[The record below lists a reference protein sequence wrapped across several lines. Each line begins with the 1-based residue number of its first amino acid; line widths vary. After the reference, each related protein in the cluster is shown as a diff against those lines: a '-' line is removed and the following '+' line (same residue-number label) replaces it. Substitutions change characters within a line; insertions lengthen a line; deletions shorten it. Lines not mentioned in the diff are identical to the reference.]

1 MAAKAAVLPVSAI
14 LSPKKQKQVK
24 HVEKLET
31 MWFADGSKGKESKR
45 VVFKESSSVSTSGSS
60 GLRGGGSEVLRV
72 FRSDVEF
79 ISKATAP
86 IRKAVGDFLWFPFLE
101 KKPESSVPNQGDDL
115 VTARPPESVSVLKQG
130 DDFVT
135 SRLLEP
141 VSSLKQDDDF
151 VTARPQQEFPV
162 LSPYPLGLSCVEL
175 MMADFEV
182 LKLYINYFWQS
193 SKVVSTPV
201 PETYDPQIVAD
212 YFLCRPHILGFR
224 IIEILFAFLT
234 ASAKLRASNTTMVE
248 PDVHIAKRSI
258 RFDSSKHYMGQLLKE
273 TLLYLGPTFIKVGQ
287 SLSTRPDIIGSE
299 ICEALS
305 DLHDKVPPFP
315 RETAMKIIQSE
326 LGCPLDKKFS
336 YISDKPV
343 AAASFGQVY
352 KGCTTDGKIVAI
364 KVQRPDV
371 LRSVVRDMYILR
383 LGLGLVRRVAKRR
396 NDIALYADELGK
408 GFVGELDYTLEASN
422 ASIFLEAHSQYSF
435 MVVPK
440 VFKELTTK
448 RVLTM
453 EWLVGENPTK
463 LLSVTKALPTK
474 STSSMITNADYLG
487 EKLQVEAKDH
497 LLDLVNKGVRASLVQ
512 LLDTGLLHA
521 DPHPGNLRYT
531 PDGCIGLDLHS
542 CNVSSNDIV
551 IYLFYMCMLFLLVH
565 FRFLDFGLLCK
576 MEKKHQVAMLASIV
590 HIANGDWAGL
600 ISDLT
605 HMDMVPPGTNLR
617 RVTLELEDALG
628 EVAFDEG
635 IPDVKFSKVLA
646 KVWSVA
652 LKHHFR
658 MPPYYTL
665 VLRSL
670 ASLEGLA
677 VAVDENFKTFQAAYP
692 FVVRKLLYDNSL
704 ATRKI
709 LYSVVLNRRRELQLK
724 KVLLFLRLGSTR
736 KSIGVADWSERT
748 NRREIGDAGEFQTAK
763 LILNLLPSR
772 DGVVLRRLLMTADGA
787 SLAGA
792 MLCKE
797 TVFFRQFLVTVF
809 ADSICQWLMKT
820 TIGKEGTRRLTRETT
835 SQAQAIIADR
845 RVRVVLFKVVR
856 DVSRQPFLALRSA
869 CCLLK
874 IFVVALARALHRFVV
889 QLSEGYLPSFSMA
902 PRHVVGTT

>member
-1 MAAKAAVLPVSAI
+1 
-14 LSPKKQKQVK
+14 
-24 HVEKLET
+24 
-31 MWFADGSKGKESKR
+31 
-45 VVFKESSSVSTSGSS
+45 
-60 GLRGGGSEVLRV
+60 
-72 FRSDVEF
+72 
-79 ISKATAP
+79 
-86 IRKAVGDFLWFPFLE
+86 
-101 KKPESSVPNQGDDL
+101 
-115 VTARPPESVSVLKQG
+115 
-130 DDFVT
+130 
-135 SRLLEP
+135 
-141 VSSLKQDDDF
+141 
-151 VTARPQQEFPV
+151 
-162 LSPYPLGLSCVEL
+162 
-175 MMADFEV
+175 
-182 LKLYINYFWQS
+182 
-193 SKVVSTPV
+193 
-201 PETYDPQIVAD
+201 
-212 YFLCRPHILGFR
+212 
-224 IIEILFAFLT
+224 
-234 ASAKLRASNTTMVE
+234 
-248 PDVHIAKRSI
+248 
-258 RFDSSKHYMGQLLKE
+258 
-273 TLLYLGPTFIKVGQ
+273 
-287 SLSTRPDIIGSE
+287 
-299 ICEALS
+299 
-305 DLHDKVPPFP
+305 
-315 RETAMKIIQSE
+315 
-326 LGCPLDKKFS
+326 
-336 YISDKPV
+336 
-343 AAASFGQVY
+343 
-352 KGCTTDGKIVAI
+352 
-364 KVQRPDV
+364 
-371 LRSVVRDMYILR
+371 MYILR

-463 LLSVTKALPTK
+463 LLSVTKELPTN

-512 LLDTGLLHA
+512 LLETGLLHA

-531 PDGCIGLDLHS
+531 PDGRIG
-542 CNVSSNDIV
+542 
-551 IYLFYMCMLFLLVH
+551 
-565 FRFLDFGLLCK
+565 FLDFGLLCK

-590 HIANGDWAGL
+590 HIANADWAGL

-646 KVWSVA
+646 NVWSVA

-797 TVFFRQFLVTVF
+797 TVFFRQFLVSVF

-820 TIGKEGTRRLTRETT
+820 TIGKEGTRQLTRETT
-835 SQAQAIIADR
+835 SQVQAIITDR

-902 PRHVVGTT
+902 PRQIVGTT

>member
-14 LSPKKQKQVK
+14 LSPKKQKQKQVK
-24 HVEKLET
+24 HVEKLDT
-31 MWFADGSKGKESKR
+31 MWSSADGTKGMESKR
-45 VVFKESSSVSTSGSS
+45 VVFKEASSVSTSGSS
-60 GLRGGGSEVLRV
+60 GFRGGGSEVLRV
-72 FRSDVEF
+72 IRSDVEF

-101 KKPESSVPNQGDDL
+101 KKPESAAPEQGDDLETARPLEPISALKQGDDL
-115 VTARPPESVSVLKQG
+115 VN
-130 DDFVT
+130 D
-135 SRLLEP
+135 RLPEP
-141 VSSLKQDDDF
+141 VSLPKQEDDL
-151 VTARPQQEFPV
+151 VSAGLQKQEFPV
-162 LSPYPLGLSCVEL
+162 LSPYPQGLSCVEL
-175 MMADFEV
+175 MMADFEA
-182 LKLYINYFWQS
+182 LKLYVNYFWQS

-234 ASAKLRASNTTMVE
+234 ASAKLRTSNMTMVE
-248 PDVHIAKRSI
+248 PDVQIAKRSM
-258 RFDSSKHYMGQLLKE
+258 RFDSSKYYMGQLLKE

-336 YISDKPV
+336 YISDQPV

-383 LGLGLVRRVAKRR
+383 LGLGLLRRVAKRR

-408 GFVGELDYTLEASN
+408 GFVGELDYTLEGSN

-453 EWLVGENPTK
+453 EWLAGDNPTK
-463 LLSVTKALPTK
+463 LLSVTKELPTN

-487 EKLQVEAKDH
+487 QKLQVEAKDR

-531 PDGCIGLDLHS
+531 PDGRIG
-542 CNVSSNDIV
+542 
-551 IYLFYMCMLFLLVH
+551 
-565 FRFLDFGLLCK
+565 FLDFGLLCM
-576 MEKKHQVAMLASIV
+576 MEKKHQLAMLASIV

-605 HMDMVPPGTNLR
+605 RMDMVPPGTNLR

-628 EVAFDEG
+628 EVAFVEG

-646 KVWSVA
+646 NVWSVA

-692 FVVRKLLYDNSL
+692 FVVRKLLYDNSV

-736 KSIGVADWSERT
+736 KSIGVSDWSERT

-792 MLCKE
+792 MLSKE

-820 TIGKEGTRRLTRETT
+820 TIGKEGTRQLNRETT
-835 SQAQAIIADR
+835 SQVQAIIADR
-845 RVRVVLFKVVR
+845 RVRVVLFKIVR

-874 IFVVALARALHRFVV
+874 ILFVALARALHRFVV

-902 PRHVVGTT
+902 PRQIVGST

>member
-31 MWFADGSKGKESKR
+31 MWSSSDGSKGKETKR
-45 VVFKESSSVSTSGSS
+45 VVFKEASS

-72 FRSDVEF
+72 IRSDVEF

-101 KKPESSVPNQGDDL
+101 KKPESSVLKQGDDL
-115 VTARPPESVSVLKQG
+115 ATAQPPESVSVLKQG

-135 SRLLEP
+135 SRLPEP
-141 VSSLKQDDDF
+141 VSSPNQDDGF

-162 LSPYPLGLSCVEL
+162 LSPYSQGLSCVEL
-175 MMADFEV
+175 MMADFEA
-182 LKLYINYFWQS
+182 LKLYANYFWQS

-212 YFLCRPHILGFR
+212 YFLCRPHILGYR

-234 ASAKLRASNTTMVE
+234 ASVKLRASNTTMVE

-258 RFDSSKHYMGQLLKE
+258 RFDSSKYYMGQLLKE

-336 YISDKPV
+336 FISDQPV

-352 KGCTTDGKIVAI
+352 KGCMTDGKIVAI

-463 LLSVTKALPTK
+463 LLSVTKELPTN

-512 LLDTGLLHA
+512 LLETGLLHA

-531 PDGCIGLDLHS
+531 PDGRIG
-542 CNVSSNDIV
+542 
-551 IYLFYMCMLFLLVH
+551 
-565 FRFLDFGLLCK
+565 FLDFGLLCK

-590 HIANGDWAGL
+590 HIANADWAGL

-646 KVWSVA
+646 NVWSVA

-797 TVFFRQFLVTVF
+797 TVFFRQFLVSVF

-820 TIGKEGTRRLTRETT
+820 TIGKEGTRQLTRETT
-835 SQAQAIIADR
+835 SQVQAIITDR

-902 PRHVVGTT
+902 PRQIVGTT

>member
-14 LSPKKQKQVK
+14 LSPKKQKQKQVK

-31 MWFADGSKGKESKR
+31 MWSSSDGSKGKETKR
-45 VVFKESSSVSTSGSS
+45 VVFKEASG
-60 GLRGGGSEVLRV
+60 GLRRGGSEVLRV
-72 FRSDVEF
+72 IRSDVEF

-101 KKPESSVPNQGDDL
+101 KKPESSVLKQGDDL
-115 VTARPPESVSVLKQG
+115 VTAQPPESVSVLKQG

-135 SRLLEP
+135 SRLPEP
-141 VSSLKQDDDF
+141 VSSRNQDDGF

-162 LSPYPLGLSCVEL
+162 LSPYSQGLSCVEL
-175 MMADFEV
+175 MMADFEA
-182 LKLYINYFWQS
+182 LKLYANYFWQS

-234 ASAKLRASNTTMVE
+234 ASVKLRASNTTMVE

-258 RFDSSKHYMGQLLKE
+258 RFDSSKYYMGQLLKE

-336 YISDKPV
+336 FISDQPV

-396 NDIALYADELGK
+396 NDIALYADEFGK

-463 LLSVTKALPTK
+463 LLSVTKELPTN
-474 STSSMITNADYLG
+474 STSSMITDADYLG
-487 EKLQVEAKDH
+487 EKLQVEAKDR

-512 LLDTGLLHA
+512 LLETGLLHA

-531 PDGCIGLDLHS
+531 PDGRIG
-542 CNVSSNDIV
+542 
-551 IYLFYMCMLFLLVH
+551 
-565 FRFLDFGLLCK
+565 FLDFGLLCK

-590 HIANGDWAGL
+590 HIANADWAGL

-646 KVWSVA
+646 NVWSVA

-772 DGVVLRRLLMTADGA
+772 NGVVLRRLLMTADGA

-797 TVFFRQFLVTVF
+797 TVFFRQFLVSVF

-820 TIGKEGTRRLTRETT
+820 TIGKEGTRQLTRETT
-835 SQAQAIIADR
+835 SQVQAIITDR

-874 IFVVALARALHRFVV
+874 IFIVALARALHGFVV

-902 PRHVVGTT
+902 PRQIVGTT